1 MIIAALFF
9 LASLHFQTA
18 ADLSEALRNNTTNAT
33 FSVTGRLMH
42 DHWPKHDLLL
52 VEDESGP
59 VMIHKYFHKK
69 PAIPLFAGSTIRITG
84 HTRRKSGNLAVA
96 AAIGSR
102 IDFISKGTAPEIP
115 EVSLRNFNQGLYD
128 LRHIRLQGTVKEVFR
143 DELSPN
149 WIYIVIN
156 DKKEFTYAAF
166 QHDENEKGDPFDLVG
181 CRVSI
186 TGICSPNDGGARHH
200 FGRMLISNNLQS
212 LKILDRPSWWTP
224 ARLVS
229 AIILLLC
236 SLGLVI
242 LWNILLHVIVDR
254 RTHALLRE
262 QLAHFKSELK
272 INERTRLAVELHD
285 SITQSLTGA
294 SMELR
299 TANILSETDPAA
311 MRRHLILAT
320 KSLDSCKKEIRNC
333 IWDLR
338 NLALEEPRIEEAIRK
353 ALTPHIDNVSL
364 FIRFNVLRISLTDN
378 VMHTLLCIIRELTI
392 NAVRHGKA
400 STVKIAGK
408 VEDGRIL
415 FSVNDNGHGFDP
427 ASAPGMTEGHFGLQ
441 GIRDR
446 IESFSGNIT
455 IDSSPSAGTKVTVS
469 LSLPLNPA
477 KLNS

>member
-1 MIIAALFF
+1 MITAAFVF

-18 ADLSEALRNNTTNAT
+18 ADLSEALRKNTTNAT
-33 FSVTGRLMH
+33 FSIKGRLMH

-69 PAIPLFAGSTIRITG
+69 PRIPLLAGSTIRITG
-84 HTRRKSGNLAVA
+84 LTQRKSGNLAVA
-96 AAIGSR
+96 AAIGSS
-102 IDFISKGTAPEIP
+102 IEFISKGSAPEIP
-115 EVSLRNFNQGLYD
+115 NVSLRDFNQGFCD
-128 LRHIRLQGTVKEVFR
+128 LRHVRLQGTIKEVFR

-149 WIYIVIN
+149 WIYIVLN
-156 DKKEFTYAAF
+156 EKQEFAYAAF
-166 QHDENEKGDPFDLVG
+166 QHDENEKSDPFGLMG
-181 CRVSI
+181 CHISI
-186 TGICSPNDGGARHH
+186 TGICNPNDGGARHH
-200 FGRMLISNNLQS
+200 FGRMLIANNLHS
-212 LKILDRPSWWTP
+212 VEILDRPSWWTP

-236 SLGLVI
+236 SLGLVV
-242 LWNILLHVIVDR
+242 LWNILLHIIVDR

-299 TANILSETDPAA
+299 TANILSETDPIA
-311 MRRHLILAT
+311 MRQHLILAT

-353 ALTPHIDNVSL
+353 ALTPHIDNANL

-378 VMHTLLCIIRELTI
+378 VMHALLCIIRELTI

-400 STVKIAGK
+400 TAVKIAGK
-408 VEDGRIL
+408 IENGRIL
-415 FSVNDNGHGFDP
+415 FSVSDNGHGFEP
-427 ASAPGMTEGHFGLQ
+427 VSVPGMAQGHFGLQ

-469 LSLPLNPA
+469 LSIPHNPA
-477 KLNS
+477 KSNS